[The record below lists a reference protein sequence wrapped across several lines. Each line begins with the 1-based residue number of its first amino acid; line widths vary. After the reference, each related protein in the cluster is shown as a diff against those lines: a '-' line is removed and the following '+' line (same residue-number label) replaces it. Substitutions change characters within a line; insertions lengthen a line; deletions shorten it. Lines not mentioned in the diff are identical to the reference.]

1 MCKRQPAARI
11 ASGGRMSE
19 QDEEAGLRCIVYSSS
34 CIVTPYESDL
44 LLILNQA
51 RRNNSR
57 NGITGL
63 LSFDGQNFLQLLE
76 GPEAIVRATVQR
88 ISTDSRHYGVK
99 MILDV
104 PITARRFAAWGN
116 GVCCPGSQVFC
127 GYRGFSTT
135 KRRVQRGTHQ
145 RAGGVG
151 QERAHRL
158 TLILA
163 GTGRSG
169 RHSLQAF
176 YVSSVVRS
184 RNRELSIRRWH
195 RQ

>member
-1 MCKRQPAARI
+1 
-11 ASGGRMSE
+11 MSE

-104 PITARRFAAWGN
+104 PITARRFAAWGMEFVALDPKSFAGIEGFQQQSGASNEVLISALEELGRN
-116 GVCCPGSQVFC
+116 G
-127 GYRGFSTT
+127 R
-135 KRRVQRGTHQ
+135 
-145 RAGGVG
+145 
-151 QERAHRL
+151 
-158 TLILA
+158 ID
-163 GTGRSG
+163 
-169 RHSLQAF
+169 
-176 YVSSVVRS
+176 
-184 RNRELSIRRWH
+184 
-195 RQ
+195 